1 MIRAEVPRKP
11 SNFVVSLRR
20 SIPRGP
26 FRPQSEGPSVR
37 NGGVAVLEWGMS
49 TSMMAA
55 CRAVRDAVRPGVEA
69 PGRGRV
75 RPVYA
80 LQERESEGES
90 ETTARWSETASLVR
104 RAQVGDR
111 DAFGRLAVQF
121 EPTVYAVA
129 LRRLGNTS
137 EAQELTQEV
146 FLHVL
151 RRLDQLR
158 EPERFAGWLRQVAAR
173 MAINRAT
180 RRIAPQSVETA
191 VLEGAGEDRDEEPL
205 SSLIARERAERLWD
219 ALGRL
224 KSLDRET
231 LVAFYIRGAS
241 LIEMADDLEV
251 PLGTVKRR
259 LHTAR
264 KRLKIELESS
274 VADAGEWYAGGSEPF
289 DPDAEP
295 DSAFDSDS
303 DEFGSA
309 ELVGAGS
316 GSGRSSRW

>member
-1 MIRAEVPRKP
+1 MVPV
-11 SNFVVSLRR
+11 FATL
-20 SIPRGP
+20 
-26 FRPQSEGPSVR
+26 QSETETEASEYTSQ
-37 NGGVAVLEWGMS
+37 GG
-49 TSMMAA
+49 
-55 CRAVRDAVRPGVEA
+55 
-69 PGRGRV
+69 
-75 RPVYA
+75 
-80 LQERESEGES
+80 
-90 ETTARWSETASLVR
+90 RWSETAALVR

-111 DAFGRLAVQF
+111 EAFGRLAVQF
-121 EPTVYAVA
+121 QATVYAIA
-129 LRRLGNTS
+129 LRRLGNAS

-180 RRIAPQSVETA
+180 RRIAPQSVETSI
-191 VLEGAGEDRDEEPL
+191 LESAGEGRDEEPL
-205 SSLIARERAERLWD
+205 AELITRERAERLWD

-224 KSLDRET
+224 KTLDRET

-241 LIEMADDLEV
+241 LIEMADDLDV

-264 KRLKIELESS
+264 KRLKAELEGS
-274 VADAGEWYAGGSEPF
+274 VADAGEWYGGSSDWERSESDDDF
-289 DPDAEP
+289 DD
-295 DSAFDSDS
+295 DN
-303 DEFGSA
+303 SA

-316 GSGRSSRW
+316 CRSRRW